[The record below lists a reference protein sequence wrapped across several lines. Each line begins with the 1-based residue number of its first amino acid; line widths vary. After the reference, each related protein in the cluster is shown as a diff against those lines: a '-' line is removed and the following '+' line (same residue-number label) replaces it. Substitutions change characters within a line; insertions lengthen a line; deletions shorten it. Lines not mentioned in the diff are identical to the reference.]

1 MEMQA
6 DIKAV
11 PETLK
16 PGCTAHSDK
25 QGKQD
30 MGKRDGDLGRARMFY
45 MEPREDTLKRATG
58 STPGWDRNPR
68 KDLVSKTRRK

>member
-16 PGCTAHSDK
+16 SGCMVHSDK

-30 MGKRDGDLGRARMFY
+30 IGKRDGDSGRAGMFY
-45 MEPREDTLKRATG
+45 MEPQEDTFKRATG
-58 STPGWDRNPR
+58 STPGWDRQKPTQR
-68 KDLVSKTRRK
+68 LW